1 MFSLMEDLA
10 PVSPCNEVW
19 LHVLYEDFSIVFSNS
34 LPDVTSPQEDVVGLV
49 KHLLATEELSKGAGL
64 QIPLLLKINIF
75 CFIIGGILTGKGV
88 ILAGFP
94 RTLAQGRAFERLV
107 IFL

>member
-1 MFSLMEDLA
+1 MEDLA
-10 PVSPCNEVW
+10 AVSPSTEVW
-19 LHVLYEDFSIVFSNS
+19 MQALYEDFSIVFSNS

-64 QIPLLLKINIF
+64 QIPLLLKINI
-75 CFIIGGILTGKGV
+75 CFIIGGILTGEGV